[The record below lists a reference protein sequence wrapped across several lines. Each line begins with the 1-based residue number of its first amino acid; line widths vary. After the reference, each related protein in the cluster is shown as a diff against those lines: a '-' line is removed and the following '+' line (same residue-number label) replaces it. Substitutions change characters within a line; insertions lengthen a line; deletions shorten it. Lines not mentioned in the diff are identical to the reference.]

1 MRPLPILRH
10 DYYGF
15 PLPSA
20 ILRGQRSWAW
30 VLLYRYAKSILERN
44 AAGIDAAC
52 CQIDLQVE
60 QRISAAR
67 KVLKV
72 RDA

>member
-10 DYYGF
+10 EYYGF

-30 VLLYRYAKSILERN
+30 VLLYRYARSILERH
-44 AAGIDAAC
+44 AAGVEAASS
-52 CQIDLQVE
+52 QIDLEVE
-60 QRISAAR
+60 QRIAAAR
-67 KVLKV
+67 MRMGVG
-72 RDA
+72 R